1 MEFEFPKYP
10 FLWDYS
16 DMYNLIDYTSK
27 ELNLDELKTNPNE
40 SDEHLIF
47 LGDKFTG
54 SKIIQ
59 ATQVVNSRDSTK
71 NLNIHTWYLSQ
82 QKVFEQT
89 DSNIKIITD
98 SRFKYKSNV
107 RCFIFDPND
116 IIDNSIYEKTKFPN
130 VAIIKKKAS
139 VIPELI
145 PFLYIHTHNIK
156 GIFRFSPNDNN
167 KINLK
172 ELVNSGIFYIVLD
185 KLIVKLKINI
195 VENKKN

>member
-27 ELNLDELKTNPNE
+27 ELNLEEIKSNPELT
-40 SDEHLIF
+40 DEHLIF
-47 LGDKFTG
+47 LFEKFPG

-59 ATQVVNSRDSTK
+59 ATQIVSSRDSTK

-89 DSNIKIITD
+89 ESNIKIITD
-98 SRFKYKSNV
+98 SRFKFKSNV
-107 RCFIFDPND
+107 RCFVFDPND
-116 IIDNSIYEKTKFPN
+116 IINNSIFEKTKFPN
-130 VAIIKKKAS
+130 VAIIKKKSS

-145 PFLYIHTHNIK
+145 PLLYIHTHNIK

-172 ELVNSGIFYIVLD
+172 ESVDSGIFYICLE
-185 KLIVKLKINI
+185 KLIVRLEIKIN
-195 VENKKN
+195 K

>member
-27 ELNLDELKTNPNE
+27 ELNLDELKSNFNGSNN
-40 SDEHLIF
+40 SDDNLIF
-47 LGDKFTG
+47 LAEKFVG
-54 SKIIQ
+54 SKIIDSIQ
-59 ATQVVNSRDSTK
+59 IVNSRDSTK
-71 NLNIHTWYLSQ
+71 NLNIHTWYLSK

-89 DSNIKIITD
+89 ELGIKIITD

-107 RCFIFDPND
+107 ICFVFDPND
-116 IIDNSIYEKTKFPN
+116 IIDNSIFEKTKFPN
-130 VAIIKKKAS
+130 VAIIKKKTS
-139 VIPELI
+139 IIPELI
-145 PFLYIHTHNIK
+145 PSLYIHTHNIK

-172 ELVNSGIFYIVLD
+172 ESVDFGTFYIVLD
-185 KLIVKLKINI
+185 KLIVRLEIKI
-195 VENKKN
+195 K

>member
-27 ELNLDELKTNPNE
+27 ELDLEEIKLNPEL

-47 LGDKFTG
+47 LSEKFPG

-59 ATQVVNSRDSTK
+59 ASQIVNSRDSTK
-71 NLNIHTWYLSQ
+71 NLNIHTWHLTQ

-89 DSNIKIITD
+89 ESNIKIITD
-98 SRFKYKSNV
+98 SRFKFKSNV
-107 RCFIFDPND
+107 RCFVFDPND
-116 IIDNSIYEKTKFPN
+116 IIDNSIFEKTKFPN
-130 VAIIKKKAS
+130 VAIIKKKSS

-145 PFLYIHTHNIK
+145 PLLYIHAHNIK

-172 ELVNSGIFYIVLD
+172 ESIDSGIFYICLD
-185 KLIVKLKINI
+185 KLIVRLEIKIN
-195 VENKKN
+195 E

>member
-16 DMYNLIDYTSK
+16 DMYNLINYTSK
-27 ELNLDELKTNPNE
+27 EINLEELKSNPDN

-47 LGDKFTG
+47 LADKFVG
-54 SKIIQ
+54 YKIIEAIQ
-59 ATQVVNSRDSTK
+59 IVNSRNSTK

-82 QKVFEQT
+82 LKVFEQT
-89 DSNIKIITD
+89 ESNIKIITD

-107 RCFIFDPND
+107 RCFVYDPMD
-116 IIDNSIYEKTKFPN
+116 QIDNTIFEKTKFPN
-130 VAIIKKKAS
+130 VAIIKKKTS

-145 PFLYIHTHNIK
+145 PSLYIHTHNIK
-156 GIFRFSPNDNN
+156 GIFRFSPSDNN

-172 ELVNSGIFYIVLD
+172 ESVKSGIFYIVLD
-185 KLIVKLKINI
+185 KLILKLEIQIN
-195 VENKKN
+195 E